1 MLKQFNILKH
11 IEATQV
17 SPNQRWIYLY
27 SSKSSFMLCVKIIEV
42 SYCILARKQIHIFAK
57 HIWILQAPVDFIA
70 MTNHWMACPTFFLSA
85 IKCQQAQKYASNIN
99 HFIDQCNERF
109 GNDHFAAIWRL
120 QSIKNYEFPKK
131 FAILQIG

>member
-1 MLKQFNILKH
+1 
-11 IEATQV
+11 
-17 SPNQRWIYLY
+17 
-27 SSKSSFMLCVKIIEV
+27 
-42 SYCILARKQIHIFAK
+42 
-57 HIWILQAPVDFIA
+57 
-70 MTNHWMACPTFFLSA
+70 MACPTFFLSA

-131 FAILQIG
+131 FAILQIGQFAKKQTRLGTVVDDEHLFELFMTNRKNDTII